1 MAVNLLESREEYI
14 KARRMAQKEV
24 RELKVQ
30 GKETEPAVLDE
41 ILGENYTGAVQEV
54 GLVNIPAERI
64 VGTKTAG
71 RISAFSAG
79 FGPLLPPETEFAQK
93 WMHLCAA
100 HMSDEGIRTPI
111 ICYEYL
117 GNFYVQEGN
126 KRVSVLKHFGASQI
140 PGTVY
145 RVLPETS
152 DEPRIQAYHEFLTFY
167 NATGLYDV
175 QFRQPGDYEK
185 LTSYL
190 GKDLNQKW
198 TERERRT
205 FRAYFRYFK
214 EAFFAHRG
222 DKLDLLP
229 EEALLLWLKVY
240 PFRDLGNKT
249 ADEIKQA
256 LSALWSDVVSISQD
270 SPMELDV
277 AADTE
282 LKSSLLNT
290 ILPMAP
296 SSLRVAFVYQ
306 LDTESST
313 WARGHK
319 EGAEYMQKVLSNRV
333 SIRHYFHAD
342 SPEEAEQL
350 LEQAVE
356 DGADVVFATTPRL
369 SRATL
374 KMAVKYPRVRFLN
387 CSVDAPYSSV
397 RTYYS
402 RIYEAKF
409 ITGAIAGAMATNN
422 RIGYVGTNP
431 IFGVPASINAFA
443 LGAQLTNPRARI
455 TLRWTCEGGDPVE
468 DFIQSG
474 INVISNKDV
483 PTADKKY
490 LEFGTYGTYMVENG
504 ILSPLGSPVWLW
516 GHFYENVIR
525 TILNGNWDKGHDNR
539 HAVNY
544 WWGMA
549 SGVIDVRLAENLPD
563 GVVQLC
569 NMLRDGLRNGT
580 LDPFRRRVIA
590 QDGRV
595 INDGSRT
602 LSMEELLHMDWLCEN
617 VEGEIPPFENLAPF
631 AKAIVRELGIYRDA
645 IPMEKEGEI

>member
-1 MAVNLLESREEYI
+1 MNLLESREEYI
-14 KARRMAQKEV
+14 KARRMAQKEIK
-24 RELKVQ
+24 ELRVQ
-30 GKETEPAVLDE
+30 GKPTEPAVLDD
-41 ILGENYTGAVQEV
+41 ILGENYTGAVQDM
-54 GLVNIPAERI
+54 GIVNIPAERI

-71 RISAFSAG
+71 RISALSAG
-79 FGPLLPPETEFAQK
+79 FLPLLPPETEFAQK

-111 ICYEYL
+111 LCYEYL

-126 KRVSVLKHFGASQI
+126 KRVSVLRHFGAAQI

-145 RVLPETS
+145 RVQPEPS
-152 DEPRIQAYHEFLTFY
+152 DEPRIQAYNEFLTFY
-167 NATGLYDV
+167 EATGLYDV

-190 GKDLNQKW
+190 GKDLKQKW
-198 TERERRT
+198 TEREKRT

-214 EAFFAHRG
+214 EAFFANRG

-240 PFRDLGNKT
+240 PFRDLGKKT

-270 SPMELDV
+270 TPAQIDV

-282 LKSSLLNT
+282 LKSSLLNM
-290 ILPMAP
+290 ILPIAP

-306 LDTESST
+306 LDSETST
-313 WARGHK
+313 WAKGHK
-319 EGAEYMQKVLSNRV
+319 EGAEYMQKVLSDRV
-333 SIRHYFHAD
+333 SISHYFHAD

-455 TLRWTCEGGDPVE
+455 TLRWTCEGGDPVKE
-468 DFIQSG
+468 FINSG
-474 INVISNKDV
+474 IRVISNKDI
-483 PTADKKY
+483 PTEDKKY
-490 LEFGTYGTYMVENG
+490 LEFGTYGTYIVDDG
-504 ILSPLGSPVWLW
+504 ILRPLGSPVWLW
-516 GHFYENVIR
+516 GNFYETVIR
-525 TILNGNWDKGHDNR
+525 SILNGKWEKGR
-539 HAVNY
+539 THALNY
-544 WWGMA
+544 WWGME
-549 SGVIDVRLAENLPD
+549 SGVIDVELADNLPD
-563 GVVQLC
+563 GLAC
-569 NMLRDGLRNGT
+569 LAGMLRDGLRSGT
-580 LDPFRRRVIA
+580 LDPFCRKVIT
-590 QDGRV
+590 QDGTV

-617 VEGEIPPFENLAPF
+617 VDGEIPPFDKLAPF
-631 AKAIVRELGIYRDA
+631 AKAIVRELGIYRDS
-645 IPMEKEGEI
+645 IPMEKEGAL